1 MSIRTIIDWA
11 IEDANGSITGTVASP
26 FYQYFDTVGNW
37 CWACDVDIG
46 GSPDQV
52 LIAVPVASN
61 NVDVIYAQQGKA
73 VNLSRLGN
81 GKYVITGLAKSL
93 NSTTHYI
100 FMTFTDEM
108 YMITRDKLSG
118 FIIRPL
124 TYGELGTLVPP
135 YGYGALPYGAQGKFQ
150 ADGTFVEIVESY

>member
-11 IEDANGSITGTVASP
+11 IEDADRSITGTVASP

-52 LIAVPVASN
+52 LFAVPVASN

-73 VNLSRLGN
+73 VNLSRVGD

-100 FMTFTDEM
+100 FMSFTDEM
-108 YMITRDKLSG
+108 YIITRDMLYG
-118 FIIRPL
+118 FIVRPL
-124 TYGELGTLVPP
+124 TYGGV
-135 YGYGALPYGAQGKFQ
+135 GHVGAPVWIWDFALWRPR
-150 ADGTFVEIVESY
+150 